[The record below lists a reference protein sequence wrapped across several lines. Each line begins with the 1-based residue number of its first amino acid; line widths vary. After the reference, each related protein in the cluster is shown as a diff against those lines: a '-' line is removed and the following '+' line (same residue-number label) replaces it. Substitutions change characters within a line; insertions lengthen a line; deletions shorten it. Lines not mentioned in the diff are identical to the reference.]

1 MLLRKT
7 SSIRRRTSNEN
18 DSGGGGGM
26 IPLNNLDNH
35 SNDIANNNRNNS
47 NNNIKENDKSTNNN
61 PPTQTNLLNSIQ
73 QQQLQQQFDD
83 ALNTPINLEWIN
95 KPWVQRIVRICA
107 MCSFVSICANTPT
120 TFKNYKHIYIHLL
133 TYFADLI
140 TTVVFAIEMIAKI
153 KIKGLFKGD
162 TAYIFDR
169 WCQFDG
175 SMVIFN
181 VISVILQVSFI
192 FLKGEDFLKLANY
205 FLLFLKNSRLLN

>member
-7 SSIRRRTSNEN
+7 SSIRRRASNE
-18 DSGGGGGM
+18 SGGGGSGM
-26 IPLNNLDNH
+26 IPLNNLENY
-35 SNDIANNNRNNS
+35 SNDLANNSNRNNS
-47 NNNIKENDKSTNNN
+47 NHNIREANEKSTNNA
-61 PPTQTNLLNSIQ
+61 PAPSTLLNSVQ

-107 MCSFVSICANTPT
+107 LCSFVSICANTPT

-133 TYFADLI
+133 TYFSDLI
-140 TTVVFAIEMIAKI
+140 TTMVLAIEMIAKI
-153 KIKGLFKGD
+153 KIKSLFKGD

-181 VISVILQVSFI
+181 VISVILQVNNIKVFYS
-192 FLKGEDFLKLANY
+192 
-205 FLLFLKNSRLLN
+205 